1 MTGLFVVPNGR
12 LFYRTW
18 PVSIGEPFQGG
29 ADGPAA
35 VQEADHLD
43 DDEDAVAAEGG
54 VDPAGVQL
62 TLKSW
67 VVTS

>member
-1 MTGLFVVPNGR
+1 MVPNGR
-12 LFYRTW
+12 LFYRTS
-18 PVSIGEPFQGG
+18 PVSIGEPLQGG

-62 TLKSW
+62 TLKS
-67 VVTS
+67 